1 MSETFTA
8 FVAEEVNGKIQI
20 ALKDLT
26 TANLPD
32 GDVTEGIGAVVTGG
46 GSGLGEAT
54 ARTLAAKGAKVA
66 ILDLGRSKGTAVGVP

>member
-8 FVAEEVNGKIQI
+8 FVAEEVNGKIQT

-32 GDVTEGIGAVVTGG
+32 GDVTVRVAYSTLNYKDGLAV
-46 GSGLGEAT
+46 
-54 ARTLAAKGAKVA
+54 
-66 ILDLGRSKGTAVGVP
+66 I